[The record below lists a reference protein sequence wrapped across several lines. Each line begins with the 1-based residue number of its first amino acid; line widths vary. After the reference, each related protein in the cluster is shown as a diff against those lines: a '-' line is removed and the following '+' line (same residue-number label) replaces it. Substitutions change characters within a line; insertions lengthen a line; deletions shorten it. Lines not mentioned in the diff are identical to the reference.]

1 MNTVPLKSWATP
13 FVIGAFI
20 ISAVTGLLIFFDIE
34 IGMVEPVHKWLS
46 WLLLGSVFF
55 HVLSNLKPF
64 TRYFS
69 QNAGRGVIGAA
80 IAVTILSLLPFFG
93 NNDKEHDKENPG
105 KIAVQVL
112 ESSSVKTIALVL
124 KTTPQQ
130 LVERL
135 GNNGIIVNNPS
146 LTVREIAKHN
156 GKIDKE
162 VLGVLLQQTKAS
174 SEKNSDNN

>member
-1 MNTVPLKSWATP
+1 M
-13 FVIGAFI
+13 
-20 ISAVTGLLIFFDIE
+20 
-34 IGMVEPVHKWLS
+34 
-46 WLLLGSVFF
+46 
-55 HVLSNLKPF
+55 
-64 TRYFS
+64 
-69 QNAGRGVIGAA
+69 
-80 IAVTILSLLPFFG
+80 
-93 NNDKEHDKENPG
+93 
-105 KIAVQVL
+105 QVL

-146 LTVREIAKHN
+146 LTVREIAKYN

>member
-69 QNAGRGVIGAA
+69 QNAA

-146 LTVREIAKHN
+146 LTVREIAKYN